1 MIYKNSIERLFGT
14 NELYFAIRWFFL
26 VVIIGIVGF
35 ETIEGY
41 DLVDSIYMTMIT
53 ISTVGFGEVKELS
66 DIGRIF
72 TSLLI
77 LLSIGTYAYVI
88 SVFTRFAIQSEFY
101 KKMKERKFVKEI
113 SKLEGH
119 VVICG
124 YGRNGRQAAETLKRH
139 GKQFVIIDSNED
151 IVSELQ
157 ASGEFLAI
165 TGDVT
170 DDEILD
176 ECNVQMASSLI
187 AALPNDANNLFLV
200 LSARQLNPKMKII
213 SRATADKTV
222 NKLYVAGADNVIMPD
237 KVGGTHMAT
246 LVVSP
251 DLVEFIDN
259 ITVGNEK
266 GITLEEL
273 SYHDIPEHLK
283 GKSIKELQLRETS
296 GCTIIGLKTPDGS
309 YTINPSADT
318 KISEDCKFFV
328 LGNPEQIQALNKL
341 LNI

>member
-1 MIYKNSIERLFGT
+1 MIYKSLIKKLFGA

-26 VVIIGIVGF
+26 VITIGIIGF
-35 ETIEGY
+35 SSIEDY
-41 DLVDSIYMTMIT
+41 NLVEAIYMSMIT
-53 ISTVGFGEVKELS
+53 ISTVGFGEIHMLS
-66 DIGRIF
+66 DLGRIF

-88 SVFTRFAIQSEFY
+88 SVFTRYAIQSEFY
-101 KKMKERKFVKEI
+101 KKMKERKFVQEI
-113 SKLEGH
+113 SKLEDH
-119 VVICG
+119 IIICG

-151 IVSELQ
+151 LVTELQ
-157 ASGEFLAI
+157 NSGEFYAI
-165 TGDVT
+165 VGDVT
-170 DDEILD
+170 NDEILD
-176 ECNVQMASSLI
+176 NSNVKNASSLI

-200 LSARQLNPKMKII
+200 LSARQLNPTMKII
-213 SRATADKTV
+213 SRATNDKTV

-273 SYHDIPEHLK
+273 SYHDIPEELK
-283 GKSIKELQLRETS
+283 DKSIKELQLRESS

-318 KISEDCKFFV
+318 KITQDCKFFV

>member
-1 MIYKNSIERLFGT
+1 MIYKKSIERLFGT

-26 VVIIGIVGF
+26 VIIIGIIGF

-41 DLVDSIYMTMIT
+41 DLIDSIYMTMIT

-66 DIGRIF
+66 TVGRIF

-101 KKMKERKFVKEI
+101 KKMKERNFIKEI

-119 VVICG
+119 VIICG

-139 GKQFVIIDSNED
+139 KKQFVIIDSNED

-157 ASGEFLAI
+157 ASGELAI

-176 ECNVQMASSLI
+176 ESNVKRASSLI

-200 LSARQLNPKMKII
+200 LSARQLNPRMKII
-213 SRATADKTV
+213 SRATSDKTV

-273 SYHDIPEHLK
+273 SYQDIPEELK
-283 GKSIKELQLRETS
+283 GKSIKELQLRESS

-318 KISEDCKFFV
+318 KIEEDCKFFV

>member
-1 MIYKNSIERLFGT
+1 MIYRNSIERLFGT

-26 VVIIGIVGF
+26 VVIIGVIGF

-41 DLVDSIYMTMIT
+41 DLVESIYMTMIT

-119 VVICG
+119 VIICG

-176 ECNVQMASSLI
+176 ESNVKKAASLI

-200 LSARQLNPKMKII
+200 LSARQLNPHMKII
-213 SRATADKTV
+213 SRATSDKTV

-273 SYHDIPEHLK
+273 SYQDIPEELK
-283 GKSIKELQLRETS
+283 GKTIKELQLRENS

-318 KISEDCKFFV
+318 KIAEDCKFFV